1 MSDTGQSDRSL
12 QRDTVTKDA
21 VTDENALEYW
31 IAKAEWLNTA
41 KLRIL
46 TDHFRRDA
54 PADPLNLFQA
64 R

>member
-1 MSDTGQSDRSL
+1 MNDTGQGDRTLLSG
-12 QRDTVTKDA
+12 
-21 VTDENALEYW
+21 TDSGVAAADEDPLEYW

-54 PADPLNLFQA
+54 PADPLNLFRA